1 MKFRQINNRCKKVPE
16 SAKLTYAN
24 NANKTKKS
32 ITSQKLASSNFWR
45 IATSI
50 LNKGNAAIP
59 PLFNGPEV
67 MSSAS
72 DKTKVF
78 AKCFFKSSNL
88 DFSCISLP
96 AFSSRTNLKM
106 HNIYVIPKLVKNFIN
121 NLRVVVLN
129 KV

>member
-16 SAKLTYAN
+16 FAKLTCAN

-72 DKTKVF
+72 DKTSV
-78 AKCFFKSSNL
+78 C
-88 DFSCISLP
+88 
-96 AFSSRTNLKM
+96 KM
-106 HNIYVIPKLVKNFIN
+106 LF
-121 NLRVVVLN
+121 
-129 KV
+129 